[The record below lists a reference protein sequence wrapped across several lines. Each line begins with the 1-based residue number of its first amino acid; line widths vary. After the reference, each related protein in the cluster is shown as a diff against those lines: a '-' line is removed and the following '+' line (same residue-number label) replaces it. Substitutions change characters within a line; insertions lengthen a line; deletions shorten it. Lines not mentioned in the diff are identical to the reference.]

1 MIIQIG
7 DRKIGKGNPVF
18 IIAEIGLNH
27 NGSVKTAKKL
37 IDIAKEAGADAVKFQ
52 KRDLDSIYQQSVLRD
67 PNKSEQAFQ
76 YLIPLLKKFEL
87 GEEEYKEII
96 DYCKEKDIIFLCTP
110 WDIPSVNFLEKLNVL
125 GYKIGSPDLTNLP
138 LLAYVALKK
147 KPILISSGMSTLEE
161 IDKSINFL
169 KKKEAE
175 FLLFHCSST
184 YPAPLESIHL
194 NFIRALEKRYQV
206 PIGYS
211 GHERGIGV
219 SIAAVGMGAVAIER
233 HITLD
238 RKMEGPDH
246 RASLEPE
253 EFKDMVLG
261 IREAE
266 KALGEA
272 KKIMTR
278 GEVLTREVLGKSL
291 VATRDIKAGEI
302 FKTSMIAV
310 KGPGKGLSPQRI
322 FDLIG
327 KTAERNIKNDEL
339 FLESDLLK
347 EKLFLSQKD
356 YQFKRIWGLK
366 TRLSELDET
375 AKFDPRLLEL
385 HFSDKDLEVPFNKKH
400 YDQYLYIHA
409 PEYWHHQLIDL
420 CSFNEKERKMSISV
434 MEKTLKRAREL
445 SPYFKGEPKVILHIG
460 GMNLRKVSNRKK
472 ILENGIDSF
481 KKLNTKGV
489 EILPENLPP
498 RPWYFSGQW
507 YQNFFT
513 RAEDMIEFCR
523 ALGLSM
529 TLDVSHAKLYC
540 NLEKR
545 DFLEYTKKIAPLV
558 KHIHFADAKG
568 IDGEGLQIEEGEID
582 FEATIEVLKDYE
594 WSWVPEI
601 WRGHQQNYK
610 GFMLALDKLSKY
622 KDL

>member
-1 MIIQIG
+1 MIMQIG

-27 NGSVKTAKKL
+27 NGSVKIAKKL
-37 IDIAKEAGADAVKFQ
+37 IDIVKGAGADAVKFQ

-523 ALGLSM
+523 ALGLGM